1 MAGPLLQLI
10 GVTVRYGVVEAVR
23 EASLR
28 VDEGELVALIGP
40 NGAGKSS
47 LLNATVGLAP
57 AVAGEVV
64 FDRRPIARLST
75 EAIVR
80 RGLVL
85 VPEGRRVFGAL
96 TVRENLRLG
105 AYLRRDRAAVAREV
119 DALLERFPILAERVE
134 EPAGSLSGG
143 EAQQLAICRALVGAP
158 RLVLLDEPSLGLAPQ
173 LVEAIYEVIGELR
186 AAGRTILVV
195 EQSAHVA
202 LRLADRAYVA
212 AAGAVHEAG
221 SVAELL
227 DEKRLREA
235 YLGRSPQE
243 EAAAWAS

>member
-1 MAGPLLQLI
+1 MAGPLLQI
-10 GVTVRYGVVEAVR
+10 SDVTIRYGVVEAVR
-23 EASLR
+23 HATLR

-57 AVAGEVV
+57 AVAGTIV
-64 FDRRPIARLST
+64 FDGRPITRLAT

-80 RGLVL
+80 RGLAL
-85 VPEGRRVFGAL
+85 VPEGRRVFGGL

-105 AYLRRDRAAVAREV
+105 AYVRRDRAAVAQET
-119 DALLERFPILAERVE
+119 DALLQRFPILAERVE

-143 EAQQLAICRALVGAP
+143 EAQQLAICRALLSAP
-158 RLVLLDEPSLGLAPQ
+158 RLLLLDEPSLGLAPQ
-173 LVEAIYEVIGELR
+173 LVAAIYDVIGELR

-202 LRLADRAYVA
+202 LHLADRAYVA

-235 YLGRSPQE
+235 YLGRSPAAE
-243 EAAAWAS
+243 EAAWTS